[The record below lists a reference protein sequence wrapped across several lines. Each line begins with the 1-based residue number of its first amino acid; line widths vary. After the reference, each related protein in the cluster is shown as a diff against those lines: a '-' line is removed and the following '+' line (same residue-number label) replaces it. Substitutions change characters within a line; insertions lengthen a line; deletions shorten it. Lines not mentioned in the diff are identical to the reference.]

1 MEDDETPSVS
11 SKDDETP
18 SVSSKD
24 DEIPSVSSGDDE
36 TPSVSSRGGY
46 AVPPARNRFPKGKSG
61 NPGGRPLGSLG
72 IKGTLRRVLNA
83 EGNNG
88 KPIVVGLLESMIGSA
103 VAGDL
108 KIAAQII
115 ALAIKLDPDI

>member
-11 SKDDETP
+11 SSE
-18 SVSSKD
+18 
-24 DEIPSVSSGDDE
+24 DEIPSVSSRNEE
-36 TPSVSSRGGY
+36 TTIVSSRYGY
-46 AVPPARNRFPKGKSG
+46 GVAPAQNRFPKGKSG
-61 NPGGRPLGSLG
+61 NPGGRPVGSLG
-72 IKGTLRRVLNA
+72 IKGTLRRVLNS

-88 KPIVVGLLESMIGSA
+88 KPIVVGLLESMIDSA

-115 ALAIKLDPDI
+115 TLAIKLDPDV